1 MSEIIST
8 VVVAIHP
15 SLDVEKAIAA
25 FSSTYVQNDM
35 RVLPNTTPE
44 QVADAAAVAYANG
57 EDNIVY
63 LPFDVEVINATAAR
77 EVPVAV
83 LIPTPDLHMHLTDRT
98 GGCCKAYETAFEK
111 YKALDVAHV
120 VIAEDHHNTPLMM
133 LHNVFNTDQFGF

>member
-35 RVLPNTTPE
+35 RVLPNTTPQ
-44 QVADAAAVAYANG
+44 QVADAAAVAYTNG

-63 LPFDVEVINATAAR
+63 LPFDVEVIKATVAQD
-77 EVPVAV
+77 VPVAMM
-83 LIPTPDLHMHLTDRT
+83 IPTPDLHMRLSEAELH
-98 GGCCKAYETAFEK
+98 CKAYETAYEQ
-111 YKALDVAHV
+111 YLAMNVAHL
-120 VIAEDHHNTPLMM
+120 VIAEERVNTPLML
-133 LHNVFNTDQFGF
+133 LHNVFNSDRFGF